1 MNFLCVFW
9 SEIDGKK
16 KTQESKRWK
25 QLHERRKQVV
35 RLHKKGIKI
44 MQIVEMTG
52 LSYPPVRATIDLFE
66 AGGWGAIRPA
76 LRGAQ
81 PRGWPCAQPS
91 ARRDDSA
98 DDY

>member
-1 MNFLCVFW
+1 MEKENARKQTL
-9 SEIDGKK
+9 E
-16 KTQESKRWK
+16 